1 MKSTRVPLALAVA
14 TAMLALAGCSGGG
27 GETGEGQVTLTFENY
42 RPEDAAYWNSE
53 IIPRFEQQHPGIKIE
68 FTPTKATEYDAALK
82 TRFEGGTARDLISC
96 RNGAV
101 NRDNI
106 AAGYMEPLK
115 GLEGLSNFS
124 EQSLSYWASDDG
136 EPYCVPVAS
145 VMAAFFYNKEIF
157 DELGLTVPTTQA
169 EFMDVVKAIKADG
182 RYVPIAMGA
191 TPGDSWVLNYNGILN
206 IGPNYWRGE
215 EGHQGLID
223 GTKKYT
229 DPEFVEAL
237 TVLKS
242 WAPYLPD
249 GAASVTYSDA
259 TQLFA
264 LGKAAIF
271 PSGSWDISAV
281 AGSTGLDVGVFA
293 PPLPKAGDQLY
304 IQSFPDQGFG
314 INAAS
319 KHKDEARIFLNWVA
333 TPEFQELYGN
343 ALPGFFGMGE
353 DSGTLSDPLAQA
365 WVDLKRGA
373 ELTSRI
379 GVDRLSG
386 GNPDFEVT
394 LNNALQLMM
403 TTDLT
408 PEEVAQEVQAS
419 LEAWYPP
426 QMK

>member
-1 MKSTRVPLALAVA
+1 MKSRTALVAFAVT
-14 TAMLALAGCSGGG
+14 TAMLALAGCSGNGGGG
-27 GETGEGQVTLTFENY
+27 GEQVTLTFENY
-42 RPEDAAYWNSE
+42 RPEDATYWNTQ
-53 IIPRFEQQHPGIKIE
+53 IIPAFEKEHPGIKIE

-82 TRFEGGTARDLISC
+82 TRFEGGTAGDLISC

-101 NRDNI
+101 NRENI
-106 AAGYMEPLK
+106 AAGFMEPLA
-115 GLEGLSNFS
+115 GLEGLANFD
-124 EQSLSYWASDDG
+124 ELSLSFWASNEGD
-136 EPYCVPVAS
+136 PYCVPVAS

-157 DELGLTVPTTQA
+157 KELNLEVPTTED
-169 EFMDVVKAIKADG
+169 EFMDVLRAIDADG
-182 RYVPIAMGA
+182 TYVPLALGA
-191 TPGDSWVLNYNGILN
+191 TPGDSWVLNYMGILN

-223 GTKKYT
+223 GTKKFT

-242 WAPYLPD
+242 WSPYLPP

-293 PPLPKAGDQLY
+293 PPLPRAGDQLY
-304 IQSFPDQGFG
+304 VQSFPDQGFG
-314 INAAS
+314 LNAAS
-319 KHKDEARIFLNWVA
+319 KHKEEAKVFLNWAA
-333 TPEFQELYGN
+333 TSAFQEMYGN
-343 ALPGFFGMGE
+343 ALPGFFGMAE
-353 DSGTLSDPLAQA
+353 DSGTLKDPLAQA
-365 WVDLKRGA
+365 WVDLKDGA

-379 GVDRLSG
+379 GLDRLSG

-403 TTDLT
+403 TTDKT
-408 PEEVAQEVQAS
+408 PESVAEEVQAS

-426 QMK
+426 QMKK